1 LLPICVILFE
11 QAFRNIFVNK
21 ELEETYNLKG
31 LNRNE
36 FITTI
41 YNRYGKKLYTYA
53 IRTWSMDEDATWDL
67 IYKTLY
73 KVIDSYAN
81 YQFES
86 EEKFASFI
94 FKIFINYLRNHYRDN
109 KSDKMF
115 EFTAM
120 DDVDLST
127 RETKDDEEKNGNK
140 KLIALNEVLE
150 KMEDWERM
158 LLLMRSEGRA
168 YSEIAQYIDKPEN
181 QLKVYYQRLK
191 EQVTKKL
198 NERSEQ

>member
-1 LLPICVILFE
+1 MN
-11 QAFRNIFVNK
+11 QAEK
-21 ELEETYNLKG
+21 ETYKLTG
-31 LNRNE
+31 LDRNE
-36 FITTI
+36 FITVV
-41 YNRYGKKLYTYA
+41 YNRYGKKLYSYA
-53 IRTWSMDEDATWDL
+53 IRTWNVNEDVAWEL

-73 KVIDSYAN
+73 KVIDSYTN

-94 FKIFINYLRNHYRDN
+94 FRIFINYLRNHYRDT
-109 KSDKMF
+109 KGEKVL
-115 EFTAM
+115 EFNSM
-120 DDVDLST
+120 DDIDLSSKANVEP
-127 RETKDDEEKNGNK
+127 ETGVSK
-140 KLIALNEVLE
+140 KMQILNEVLD

-191 EQVTKKL
+191 ETLTKKL
-198 NERSEQ
+198 NDRSE